1 MNRIKEI
8 LLLLLAV
15 CLFTACSSDD
25 DEVYGE
31 GLTGKWDLVELQN
44 GPEGSCKG
52 DYVRWFASGTVTIE
66 LKEKWHDHFQL

>member
-31 GLTGKWDLVELQN
+31 GLTGKWDLVELHEIW
-44 GPEGSCKG
+44 GRFS
-52 DYVRWFASGTVTIE
+52 VI
-66 LKEKWHDHFQL
+66 HF